1 MDCPEKLLVRVS
13 SYSLDIYML
22 DDDGVLD
29 FEHNKIK
36 KSKLQLICYISVNEW
51 MTEMSLSLY
60 LGIFWLV
67 KLTS

>member
-1 MDCPEKLLVRVS
+1 
-13 SYSLDIYML
+13 ML